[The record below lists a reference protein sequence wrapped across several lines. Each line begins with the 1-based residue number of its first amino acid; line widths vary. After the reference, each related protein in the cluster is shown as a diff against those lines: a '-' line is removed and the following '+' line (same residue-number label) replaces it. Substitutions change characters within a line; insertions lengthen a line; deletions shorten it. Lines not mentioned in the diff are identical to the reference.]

1 MKQKRQSRN
10 SLVDHVVHDLRERI
24 VSRELSPG
32 AFLPS
37 QKSLAAQYEVGL
49 STVHE
54 AMQVLTAL
62 GLTDSRPGKG
72 TWVRAG
78 IASALLH
85 PETVRNRL
93 SELNARQLFEARAVI
108 EVGLIK
114 LAAQRATDHD
124 IQRIVTATQAMESAS
139 DDEAFV
145 RADQEYHLA
154 VAQAGHNELL
164 EQFYHV
170 ARGLLADLASELISL
185 PFVKAESMPL
195 QAAVARAIQ
204 QHQVQKAEKAALAH
218 MLYIDGLL
226 RKYS

>member
-1 MKQKRQSRN
+1 MKHKRQARN
-10 SLVDHVVHDLRERI
+10 SLVDHVVQDLREKI
-24 VSRELSPG
+24 VSREISPG
-32 AFLPS
+32 AFLPP

-49 STVHE
+49 STIHE
-54 AMQVLTAL
+54 AMQVLAAL

-78 IASALLH
+78 TASALLH
-85 PETVRNRL
+85 PETVRARL
-93 SELNARQLFEARAVI
+93 SELNARQLYEARAVI

-124 IQRIVTATQAMESAS
+124 IQRIATARQAMESAS

-145 RADQEYHLA
+145 AADQEYHLA

-170 ARGLLADLASELISL
+170 ARELLAELASELIAL
-185 PFVKAESMPL
+185 PSVKEASIPL
-195 QAAVARAIQ
+195 QAAVARAIE

-226 RKYS
+226 KQYS